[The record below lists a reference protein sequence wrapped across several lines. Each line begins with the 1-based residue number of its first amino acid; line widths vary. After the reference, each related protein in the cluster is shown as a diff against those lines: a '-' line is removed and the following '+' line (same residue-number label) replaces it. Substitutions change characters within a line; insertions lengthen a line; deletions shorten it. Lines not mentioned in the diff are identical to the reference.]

1 MRRFNKFC
9 VLYDIYDPFP
19 VTEKLMCYFATSL
32 ANDGLAPQTIKCY
45 LSAVRSMQISL
56 GLPPPSE
63 HSSLPVLKRVLDG
76 IRRCKVLGGKPP
88 RTRLPITTTVLRRIE
103 APLKECNA
111 QDASAIWAIAVTAFF
126 GFFRLGELLVE
137 TESDYNPALH
147 LSWGDVAVDAHSEAS
162 MVKIHLKKSKCDQF
176 GTGADILL
184 GRTGCP
190 LCPVAAILSFIGS
203 RRDTAGC
210 FFIDNEKK
218 NPLQNLVLCQG
229 FGTLCR
235 RLVMRKS
242 SLLGTASGL
251 GQQLARRWRE

>member
-1 MRRFNKFC
+1 MLPLSGSEYADIPRF
-9 VLYDIYDPFP
+9 
-19 VTEKLMCYFATSL
+19 AS
-32 ANDGLAPQTIKCY
+32 
-45 LSAVRSMQISL
+45 
-56 GLPPPSE
+56 PSE

-76 IRRCKVLGGKPP
+76 IRRCKVLAGKSP

-147 LSWGDVAVDAHSEAS
+147 LSWGDVAVDAHFEAS

-184 GRTGCP
+184 GRTGIPCAQ
-190 LCPVAAILSFIGS
+190 LQQSCRSLARAGTQLAASSSI
-203 RRDTAGC
+203 TK
-210 FFIDNEKK
+210 KK

-235 RLVMRKS
+235 RLVMLKS